1 MKYLDML
8 SVIVELNAIHHEG
21 DRDKILFRIRCSEWC
36 TGYGNI
42 RNINLMKLL
51 IVIHLEFNLSLYF

>member
-21 DRDKILFRIRCSEWC
+21 DRDKILFRIRCSE
-36 TGYGNI
+36 
-42 RNINLMKLL
+42 
-51 IVIHLEFNLSLYF
+51 